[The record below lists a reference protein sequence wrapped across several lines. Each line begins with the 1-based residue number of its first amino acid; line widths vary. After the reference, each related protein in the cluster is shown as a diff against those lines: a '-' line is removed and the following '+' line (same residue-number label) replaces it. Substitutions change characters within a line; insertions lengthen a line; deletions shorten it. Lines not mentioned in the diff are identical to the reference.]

1 LIRSIAVGL
10 ATLSALLAAA
20 DCAAAAD
27 PNKVLRYAF
36 QVAETSFDPARV
48 SDRYSNTLME
58 NVLEPMLTYDY
69 LARPVKLRANTL
81 SSLPQIRDNG
91 ATFIFHVKPGIYF
104 TPHEAFKGKRR
115 ELVAA
120 DYEFSLKRHFDPKL
134 RSPWMFLLEDSLI
147 GGKEAHNRAKATGK
161 FDYDAPI
168 EGLQILD
175 RYTLQVR
182 LKSADF
188 NLPYVMAMPA
198 TGALAREVVELYGE
212 DIGSHPVGSGPY
224 MVKEWKRSSKIVL
237 EANPDFRE
245 EMFEA
250 EAGDNPL
257 DHGIAAHLKGKKL
270 PLVGRVEIY
279 ILEEN
284 QPRWLA
290 FLNREHDFIER
301 FPEEYANLA
310 APGGKIAPNLSKQG
324 ITLQRP
330 IEPTLTYYC
339 FNMEDPVVGGYAK
352 ERVALRRAISLA
364 YNIFEEL
371 QIIRKGQSV
380 QAESPIP
387 PGVAGSNEHFRSS
400 ASEYDPARAKA
411 LLDLFGYVDRDGD
424 GYRETPDGKPL
435 VIEYASSPSF
445 VDRQYDEL
453 WKKSLN
459 AVGIRMATKK
469 AKWPDLLKATKL
481 GQFQFRGL
489 AWGADYPDADNFLQ
503 LLYGPNTGQSNDAR
517 FRLPAFDKLYET
529 AKQMPDSTERSRLY
543 EEMNRLILVYAPWK
557 LGTYRVD
564 GNLIH
569 PWVIGYKKHPILRA
583 PWRFL
588 DVDVARQSA
597 ARQ

>member
-1 LIRSIAVGL
+1 MKRGVALGAVM
-10 ATLSALLAAA
+10 LSALLAAA
-20 DCAAAAD
+20 KGAAAAD
-27 PNKVLRYAF
+27 PNKVIRYAF
-36 QVAETSFDPARV
+36 QIAETSFDPARV

-69 LARPVKLRANTL
+69 LARPVKLRPNTL
-81 SSLPQIRDNG
+81 SSLPEIRDNG
-91 ATFIFHVKPGIYF
+91 ATFVFRVKPGIYF
-104 TPHEAFKGKRR
+104 TPHAAFKGKRR
-115 ELVAA
+115 ELTAA
-120 DYEFSLKRHFDPKL
+120 DYAFSLKRHFDPKM
-134 RSPWMFLLEDSLI
+134 RSPWMFLLDETLI
-147 GGKEAHNRAKATGK
+147 GAKDAYNRAKAAGK

-168 EGLQILD
+168 EGLRVLD
-175 RYTLQVR
+175 RYTLQIR
-182 LKSADF
+182 LKAPDF

-198 TGALAREVVELYGE
+198 SGALAREVVDMYGE
-212 DIGSHPVGSGPY
+212 DVGSHPVGSGPY

-237 EANPDFRE
+237 EANPDYRE
-245 EMFEA
+245 EIFHA
-250 EAGDNPL
+250 EPGDNPL
-257 DHGIAAHLKGKKL
+257 DQRIAAQLKGKKL
-270 PLVGRVEIY
+270 PLVGRVEVY

-290 FLNREHDFIER
+290 FLNAEHDYIER
-301 FPEEYANLA
+301 FPEEYSNLA
-310 APGGKIAPNLSKQG
+310 APGGRIAPNLAKQG

-330 IEPTLTYYC
+330 IEPTLTYYG
-339 FNMEDPVVGGYAK
+339 FNMDDPVVGGYAK
-352 ERVALRRAISLA
+352 ERVALRRAISMA

-371 QIIRKGQSV
+371 QIIRKGQSI

-400 ASEYDPARAKA
+400 ASEYDPAKAKA

-424 GYRETPDGKPL
+424 GYRETPEGKPL
-435 VIEYASSPSF
+435 VIEYASTPSF
-445 VDRQYDEL
+445 ADRQFDEL

-459 AVGIRMATKK
+459 AVGIRMKTRK

-481 GQFQFRGL
+481 GQFQFRAL

-517 FRLPAFDKLYET
+517 FRLPAFDRLYEK
-529 AKQMPDSTERSRLY
+529 AKQLPDSPERSRLY

-569 PWVIGYKKHPILRA
+569 AWVIGYKKHPMIRA
-583 PWRFL
+583 PWRYL
-588 DVDVARQSA
+588 DVDVARQAA
-597 ARQ
+597 ARR

>member
-1 LIRSIAVGL
+1 MA
-10 ATLSALLAAA
+10 SALLAAA
-20 DCAAAAD
+20 NGASAAD
-27 PNKVLRYAF
+27 PNKVIRYAF

-69 LARPVKLRANTL
+69 LARPVKLRPNTL
-81 SSLPQIRDNG
+81 SSLPEIRDRG
-91 ATFIFHVKPGIYF
+91 ATFIFRIRPGIYF

-115 ELVAA
+115 ELIAA

-134 RSPWMFLLEDSLI
+134 RSPWLFLLEDSLT
-147 GGKEAHNRAKATGK
+147 GGRDAYGRAKAAGR

-175 RYTLQVR
+175 RHTLQIR
-182 LKSADF
+182 LKSPDF
-188 NLPYVMAMPA
+188 NLPYIMAMPA
-198 TGALAREVVELYGE
+198 TGALAREVVDLYGE

-224 MVKEWKRSSKIVL
+224 VVKEWKRSSKIVL

-245 EMFEA
+245 EIFQA

-257 DHGIAAHLKGKKL
+257 DQGIAAHLRGKKL

-301 FPEEYANLA
+301 FPEEYSNLA
-310 APGGKIAPNLSKQG
+310 APGGKIAPNLAKQG

-339 FNMEDPVVGGYAK
+339 FNMEDPVVGGYVK

-364 YNIFEEL
+364 YNMFEEL

-387 PGVAGSNEHFRSS
+387 PGVAGSNERFRSS

-411 LLDLFGYVDRDGD
+411 LLDLFGYIDRDGD
-424 GYRETPDGKPL
+424 GFRETPEGKPL

-459 AVGIRMATKK
+459 AVGIRMTTKK

-517 FRLPAFDKLYET
+517 FRLPAFDKLYEK

-543 EEMNRLILVYAPWK
+543 EDMNRLILVYAPWK

-569 PWVIGYKKHPILRA
+569 PWVIGYKKHPIIRA

-588 DVDVARQSA
+588 DVDVAKQTA